1 MRVIAAEAN
10 RYMLQPVIPLA
21 RPSRD
26 LMDETRTRNTSSHY
40 MPQLDGLRAFAV
52 GAVLIHHFF
61 QPPRFGGVDF
71 ALLGVWLFFGLSGF
85 LITGILLRLRDQ
97 IHDRGY
103 PASLALRQFYVRR
116 VLRIF
121 PLYYLVLFGVAAF
134 DLGDVHDTIFWHLSY
149 MSNYLFSTR
158 QQWGQLTAHFW
169 SLSVE
174 EQFYILWPAL
184 ILFAGERFLPK
195 MIITAIAI
203 GPIFRTVAHLLDFNW
218 IARLTVSPASLDALG
233 LGALLAYCLHH
244 LNDKPALL
252 KTLDQWICWFGAP
265 GLILLFCLQRLEA
278 YHLVHHVTE
287 NSWFIEPTLWA
298 LLFVWLI
305 KRASSGFIGF
315 AGKILESKPLVY
327 TGKISYGIYIY
338 HPFVYFLLPILFYRT
353 GINFFLLPTL
363 LQFSLAVGST
373 VAIAALSWRF
383 IESPINSLKNR
394 FAGSGVEQRRTL
406 PGPHTYRPQRHHES
420 STPDLNESY

>member
-1 MRVIAAEAN
+1 MLAAN
-10 RYMLQPVIPLA
+10 GTNLH
-21 RPSRD
+21 D
-26 LMDETRTRNTSSHY
+26 LMDESRARSTSSHY

-61 QPPRFGGVDF
+61 KPPRFGGVDF
-71 ALLGVWLFFGLSGF
+71 ALLGVWLFFVLSGF
-85 LITGILLRLRDQ
+85 LITGILLRARAQ
-97 IHDRGY
+97 IDHDRQRHDQ
-103 PASLALRQFYVRR
+103 AIRQFYARR
-116 VLRIF
+116 FLRIF
-121 PLYYLVLFGVAAF
+121 PLYYLVLAVATILN
-134 DLGDVHDTIFWHLSY
+134 LGDVRDTIFWHLTY
-149 MSNYLFSTR
+149 MSNYLFSTT

-174 EQFYILWPAL
+174 EQFYILWPTL

-203 GPIFRTVAHLLDFNW
+203 GPIFRTIAHLFDFNW
-218 IARLTVSPASLDALG
+218 IARMTVSLASLDALG

-244 LNDKPALL
+244 LSEKPALL

-278 YHLVHHVTE
+278 YNLIHHVTE

-298 LLFVWLI
+298 LMFVWLI
-305 KRASSGFIGF
+305 KRAASGFIGF
-315 AGKILESKPLVY
+315 AGKVLEAKPLAY
-327 TGKISYGIYIY
+327 TGKISYGIYVY
-338 HPFVYFLLPILFYRT
+338 HPFVYFLFPILFYRT

-363 LQFSLAVGST
+363 LQFSLAVAST

-383 IESPINSLKNR
+383 IESPINSLKDR
-394 FAGSGVEQRRTL
+394 FAGSGLKQSRTL
-406 PGPHTYRPQRHHES
+406 PSPHTYRSQTAP
-420 STPDLNESY
+420 

>member
-1 MRVIAAEAN
+1 MR
-10 RYMLQPVIPLA
+10 
-21 RPSRD
+21 
-26 LMDETRTRNTSSHY
+26 
-40 MPQLDGLRAFAV
+40 QLDGLRAFAV

-61 QPPRFGGVDF
+61 QPPRVGGVDF
-71 ALLGVWLFFGLSGF
+71 ALLGVWLFFVLSGF
-85 LITGILLRLRDQ
+85 LITGILLRSRDQ
-97 IHDRGY
+97 IHNRGY

-121 PLYYLVLFGVAAF
+121 PLYYLVLFAAAAF
-134 DLGDVHDTIFWHLSY
+134 DLGEVRDTAFWHLTY

-174 EQFYILWPAL
+174 EQFYILWPTL

-195 MIITAIAI
+195 MIIAAIAI
-203 GPIFRTVAHLLDFNW
+203 GPIFRTIAYLLDFNW
-218 IARLTVSPASLDALG
+218 IARLTVSLASLDALG

-244 LNDKPALL
+244 FSEKPTLL
-252 KTLDQWICWFGAP
+252 KALDQWICWLGAP

-278 YHLVHHVTE
+278 YNLIHHVTE
-287 NSWFIEPTLWA
+287 KSWFIEPTLWA
-298 LLFVWLI
+298 LVFVWLI
-305 KRASSGFIGF
+305 KRASSGFIGLG
-315 AGKILESKPLVY
+315 GKILELKPLVY

-420 STPDLNESY
+420 STPGLNESY

>member
-1 MRVIAAEAN
+1 M
-10 RYMLQPVIPLA
+10 
-21 RPSRD
+21 
-26 LMDETRTRNTSSHY
+26 ETRTRNSSSHY

-61 QPPRFGGVDF
+61 QPPRVGGVDF
-71 ALLGVWLFFGLSGF
+71 ALLGVWLFFVLSGF
-85 LITGILLRLRDQ
+85 LITGILLRSRDQ
-97 IHDRGY
+97 IHNRGY
-103 PASLALRQFYVRR
+103 PAILALRQFYVRR

-121 PLYYLVLFGVAAF
+121 PLYYLVLFGAAAF
-134 DLGDVHDTIFWHLSY
+134 DLGEVRDTIFWHLTY

-174 EQFYILWPAL
+174 EQFYILWPTL

-203 GPIFRTVAHLLDFNW
+203 GPIFRTIAHLLDFNW
-218 IARLTVSPASLDALG
+218 IARLTISLASLDALG

-244 LNDKPALL
+244 RSEKPALL
-252 KTLDQWICWFGAP
+252 KVLDQWICWFGAP
-265 GLILLFCLQRLEA
+265 GLVLLFCLQRLEA
-278 YHLVHHVTE
+278 YSLIHHVTE

-298 LLFVWLI
+298 LVFVWLI
-305 KRASSGFIGF
+305 KRASSGFIGLG
-315 AGKILESKPLVY
+315 GKILELKPLVY
-327 TGKISYGIYIY
+327 TGRISYGIYVY

-353 GINFFLLPTL
+353 GTDFSLLPRL
-363 LQFSLAVGST
+363 LQFSLAAAST

-383 IESPINSLKNR
+383 VESPINSLKDR
-394 FAGSGVEQRRTL
+394 FASGQRVGQRRTL
-406 PGPHTYRPQRHHES
+406 PSPHTYRSQ
-420 STPDLNESY
+420 TAL